1 MTNPPLSSLDPNLI
15 DPDIQAILNKL
26 ASTGAWSSYD
36 GPYTQSL
43 SEALKYRFQR
53 TYSQLCCSGTLAVE
67 LALRGCRIQSGDEV
81 LLAAYDFPGNFRA
94 IEAIGAT
101 VGIVDIPSNSWS
113 LLDTSQLELAVGPKT
128 RAVVVSHLHGT
139 LAPMKAICEW
149 ARSRELMVVE
159 DACQVPGATID
170 GRPAGSWGDCS
181 VLSFGG
187 SKLLSAGRG
196 GAILTNDARID
207 QRIRI
212 FRERGNDA
220 FALSELQ
227 AAVIGP
233 QLVKLDSRHAGRA
246 AMVLE
251 LERMINPLKWIG
263 SPTRSE
269 PIPNI
274 AYYKWGF
281 RVATSRVAVGVLRD
295 AVIAALYD
303 QGILAG
309 SGFHGFGGRSST
321 RCRRLGATPNADNAA
336 LATILIHHTMLDHD
350 LTKHFFDLDRRLQHA
365 NLIDQ

>member
-1 MTNPPLSSLDPNLI
+1 MKNLPLSSLDPDLI
-15 DPDIQAILNKL
+15 DPDIQAILNEL
-26 ASTGAWSSYD
+26 ASTGRWSSYD

-43 SEALKYRFQR
+43 SDALKICFQR
-53 TYSQLCCSGTLAVE
+53 SYSQLCCSGTLAVE
-67 LALRGCRIQSGDEV
+67 LALRGCRIRSGDEV

-101 VGIVDIPSNSWS
+101 VGIVDLPRNSWS
-113 LLDTSQLELAVGPKT
+113 LSSTSELDLAVGPKT

-139 LAPMKAICEW
+139 TAAMKAICEW
-149 ARSRELMVVE
+149 ARSRNVSVIE

-212 FRERGNDA
+212 FRDRGNDA

-233 QLVKLDSRHAGRA
+233 QLAKLDSRHARRA
-246 AMVLE
+246 AIVLE
-251 LERMINPLKWIG
+251 LERMIAPLKWIEFPNRNE
-263 SPTRSE
+263 PTL
-269 PIPNI
+269 NG

-281 RVATSRVAVGVLRD
+281 RVATSRVPIGTLRD
-295 AVIAALYD
+295 AVIAALQD
-303 QGILAG
+303 KGILAG
-309 SGFHGFGGRSST
+309 AGFHGFGGRSSN
-321 RCRRLGATPNADNAA
+321 RCRRFGETPNADHAA
-336 LATILIHHTMLDHD
+336 LATILIHHTMLNHE
-350 LTKHFFDLDRRLQHA
+350 LTNHFLDLDRRLRHA
-365 NLIDQ
+365 NLID